1 MTATSSGRTVGG
13 EEQQK
18 ARAVRGLGNPMGR
31 GPTASDREGRSAA
44 AAAGGVRVF
53 EGEPR
58 LLEVALVV
66 QGDAVQVLG
75 AESVHEAAY
84 AGALD
89 HDVVVGGLVF
99 DAEAVF
105 EARAPARQHADAQA
119 GGLGGH
125 LLLRHELA
133 DLDRG
138 LVGHGQGDGSG
149 TLRRR
154 HCDPPVTCELRKSR
168 RPCQLSPHEARALMR
183 LTPADWLVV
192 ALYFLFN
199 IAVGLYYKGRA
210 GKSTAEYFLSGRN
223 VPWWL
228 AGTSMVATT
237 FAADTPLVVTGLVA
251 QNGVAGNWLWWNLLA
266 SGMLTVFF
274 YARLWRR
281 AGVMTDI
288 EFSEIRYAG
297 PPAAFLRGF
306 RALYLG
312 LLINCIIL
320 GWVNLA
326 MAKIL
331 QLVFGVSKGDAL
343 WIVVGM
349 IALTSAISTLSGL
362 WGVLVTDLFQFV
374 IKMGMVIV
382 LAVVAVQAVG
392 GIEAMRV
399 KLAAIDQLRGAT
411 TGGQGSVLSFVPD
424 VGSAWMPMITFFVY
438 IAVNWWATWYPG
450 AEPGGGGYVAQRMLS
465 AKDEKHSLLATLWF
479 NIAHYAVRPWPWI
492 LVALASL
499 ILFPGL
505 ADPETGYIWVLIDY
519 LPSSL
524 RGLMIAAFAA
534 AYMSTIA
541 TQLNWGASYLIN
553 DFWRRFVKRE
563 ATDQY
568 YVTASKVATVF
579 LTLISAVVTFYM
591 GSIGG
596 AWKVLIVTGAG
607 TGGVLLLRWYWWRIN
622 AWSEVS
628 AMIAAFVVSV
638 TLQAGFGY
646 DTDQP
651 KQFALIMIAT
661 VAITTIVWLAVT
673 FLTAPE
679 SESTL
684 VAYYRRTRPSRTG
697 WGAVAARAP
706 DVRPSTD
713 GLANLLDWV
722 AGCVLVYGALF
733 GVGKLLLHDP
743 LPGILMLGLSA
754 LAGGVIYRDLSRRGW
769 STVVE

>member
-154 HCDPPVTCELRKSR
+154 HCDPPVTCALRKSG

-251 QNGVAGNWLWWNLLA
+251 RNGVAGNWLWWNLLA

-331 QLVFGVSKGDAL
+331 QLVFGISKLEAL
-343 WIVVGM
+343 WIVVGL
-349 IALTSAISTLSGL
+349 IVLTSAISTLSGL

-382 LAVVAVQAVG
+382 LAVVAVHAVG
-392 GIEAMRV
+392 GIEAMKA
-399 KLAAIDQLRGAT
+399 KLALIDQARAASGS
-411 TGGQGSVLSFVPD
+411 GGSVLSFVPD
-424 VGSAWMPMITFFVY
+424 VGSAWMPMLTFFVY

-465 AKDEKHSLLATLWF
+465 AKDERHSLLATLWF

-505 ADPETGYIWVLIDY
+505 PDPETGYIRVMIDY

-524 RGLMIAAFAA
+524 RGLMVAAFAA
-534 AYMSTIA
+534 AFMSTIA
-541 TQLNWGASYLIN
+541 TQLNWGASYLVN
-553 DFWRRFVKRE
+553 DFYRRFVRRDASE
-563 ATDQY
+563 SH
-568 YVTASKVATVF
+568 YVLASRVATAL
-579 LTLISAVVTFYM
+579 LTVLSAAVAFRIE
-591 GSIGG
+591 SIGG
-596 AWKVLIVTGAG
+596 AWKLLIITGAG
-607 TGGVLLLRWYWWRIN
+607 TGAVLLLRWYWWRIN

-638 TLQAGFGY
+638 LLQTVGGL
-646 DTDQP
+646 DSDLP
-651 KQFALIMIAT
+651 LDFAHIVLIT
-661 VAITTIVWLAVT
+661 VAVTTVVWLAVT
-673 FLTAPE
+673 FLTRPE

-684 VAYYRRTRPSRTG
+684 VAFYRRTRPSRIG
-697 WGAVAARAP
+697 WGPVAARAP
-706 DVRPSTD
+706 DVQASSD

-722 AGCVLVYGALF
+722 AGCVLVYGVLF
-733 GVGKLLLHDP
+733 GVGKLLLHETR
-743 LPGILMLGLSA
+743 PGVLLLALSA
-754 LAGGVIYRDLSRRGW
+754 LAGWVIYRDLSRRGW
-769 STVVE
+769 SAVVE